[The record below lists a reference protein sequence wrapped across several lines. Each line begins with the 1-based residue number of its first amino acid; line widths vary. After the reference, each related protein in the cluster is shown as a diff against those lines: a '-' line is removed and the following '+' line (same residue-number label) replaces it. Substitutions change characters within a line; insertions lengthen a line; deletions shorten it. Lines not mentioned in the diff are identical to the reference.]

1 MIISPKHK
9 LMYFKTR
16 KTAGTST
23 EVAIRKCMKASAG
36 GFDPEAMCTRIM
48 DGERKKTKMIHT
60 ELNNVNNYKMHQ
72 GPRTSVL
79 ADMTMAEHKS
89 YFKFM
94 GVRNPYDR
102 LVSCYYFRVKTDR
115 SIITKDTTFKEFI
128 KYIAPRPVGIVNLEP
143 MYPWAIR
150 CDDFIR
156 YENFE
161 ADLVRILGK
170 WFDTTDMEIPQNKT
184 THRPSPKKHYREY
197 YDTECYDLI
206 SKKYDKDLAYFEY
219 EF

>member
-1 MIISPKHK
+1 
-9 LMYFKTR
+9 MYFKTR

-23 EVAIRKCMKASAG
+23 ELGLRALMKKNEES
-36 GFDPEAMCTRIM
+36 FDPNVMCTRIVLGNAR
-48 DGERKKTKMIHT
+48 DATKKIFNEK
-60 ELNNVNNYKMHQ
+60 NNVNNYKPHQ
-72 GPRTSVL
+72 GPRNSVL
-79 ADMTMAEHKS
+79 ADMTLEEHKS

-94 GVRNPYDR
+94 NVRNPYDR
-102 LVSCYYFRVKTDR
+102 VVSCYYYRKKWRKSSVTA
-115 SIITKDTTFKEFI
+115 DTTFKQFVLDMFT
-128 KYIAPRPVGIVNLEP
+128 PQVLNLQQ

-170 WFDTTDMEIPQNKT
+170 WFDTTGMEIPQNKT